1 MEENSK
7 MQKLEQRSEISLGEL
22 VTVGISLVVIGLIFT
37 YGTDI
42 VVDVR
47 DDFTSGTDEYTAA
60 NKTVEA
66 LGEIPAKLPTIAVII
81 AVSVII
87 FVLLRA
93 FGRSR

>member
-1 MEENSK
+1 ME
-7 MQKLEQRSEISLGEL
+7 QKLMRKSEVGLNEL
-22 VTVGISLVVIGLIFT
+22 VGVGISLVVIGLIFT

-47 DDFTSGTDEYTAA
+47 DDFGTTTQEYNTA
-60 NKTVEA
+60 NDTVNA
-66 LGEIPAKLPTIAVII
+66 LGEIPDKLPTIAVIL

-93 FGRSR
+93 FAFKQ

>member
-1 MEENSK
+1 MN
-7 MQKLEQRSEISLGEL
+7 KLERRSEVSLNQL
-22 VTVGISLVVIGLIFT
+22 VGVGISLVVIGLIFT

-42 VVDVR
+42 TVDVR
-47 DDFTSGTDEYTAA
+47 DDFTAGTDEYNAA

-66 LGEIPAKLPTIAVII
+66 MAEIPAKLPTIAVII

-93 FGRSR
+93 FAFRQ

>member
-1 MEENSK
+1 MKQELRK
-7 MQKLEQRSEISLGEL
+7 SEISLNEL
-22 VTVGISLVVIGLIFT
+22 VSVGITLVVVGLIFT

-42 VVDVR
+42 TVDVR
-47 DDFTSGTDEYTAA
+47 DDFTAGTDEYTAA

-66 LGEIPAKLPTIAVII
+66 MGEIPAKLPTIAVII

-93 FGRSR
+93 FAFKG

>member
-1 MEENSK
+1 
-7 MQKLEQRSEISLGEL
+7 MQTLERRSEVNLDML
-22 VTVGISLVVIGLIFT
+22 VGVGLSLVVIGLIFT

-47 DDFTSGTDEYTAA
+47 DDFTAGTTEYDAA
-60 NKTVEA
+60 NNTVDA
-66 LGEIPAKLPTIAVII
+66 LSEIPAKLPTIAVII

-93 FGRSR
+93 FGRR

>member
-1 MEENSK
+1 MEQEMMRK
-7 MQKLEQRSEISLGEL
+7 SEISLNEL
-22 VTVGISLVVIGLIFT
+22 VGVGITLVVVGLIFT

-42 VVDVR
+42 TVDVR
-47 DDFTSGTDEYTAA
+47 NDFTAGTDEYNAA

-66 LGEIPAKLPTIAVII
+66 MGKIPEKLPTIAVII

-93 FGRSR
+93 FAFKQ